1 MGQSPSNAASE
12 AAAAAA
18 TAAAEAL
25 YQGTEVVMN
34 AISNGVEEATT
45 VSIAREK
52 ARVEELSKELRELLS
67 KKDSSP
73 DFAIGRIVNGF
84 VRKDDVKGLEAFLK
98 KYIVVPWFRKY
109 LNGAKPIAEE
119 VARQKKDP
127 AVYMPL
133 VRMFEG
139 WLDRSTFLFAVEYGH
154 LAMLEWC
161 FTQCSHS
168 DHSHCFCR
176 TVCWAFNGRDP
187 VLEAARHGD
196 LPCLKAFHKHGFVFE
211 KTVKNEVETFISEMS
226 DKIARFSKGWERQE
240 LRDEVQKWT
249 IQTEKWKAILE
260 WLSKIGASQ

>member
-18 TAAAEAL
+18 AAAAVANAAAR
-25 YQGTEVVMN
+25 YHATNVVQN
-34 AISNGVEEATT
+34 AINNGV
-45 VSIAREK
+45 REV
-52 ARVEELSKELRELLS
+52 ASQLVERLSKELKSLLS

-73 DFAIGRIVNGF
+73 DFALILSDFLRQ
-84 VRKDDVKGLEAFLK
+84 DDVGGLEAFLR
-98 KYIVVPWFRKY
+98 KYIVVPRFREY
-109 LNGAKPIAEE
+109 LGGAKPIAEE

-161 FTQCSHS
+161 FSECSHS
-168 DHSHCFCR
+168 DHCFCR

-196 LPCLKAFHKHGFVFE
+196 LPCLKAFHNHGFVFE
-211 KTVKNEVETFISEMS
+211 KTVKAELNTFISEMS